1 MVARTMKTSSN
12 RTQKHRKLSAEEEID
27 YAATSDAMVQ
37 GEDEDEDEGLA
48 VDDDDSDDN
57 IGADDG
63 HTDDSERLEGRGE
76 NYLNHGESGDSDD
89 DDESVEIAE
98 NENDDD
104 DDDDQIGEDEEPRR
118 PLIDNNIFIP
128 GDEPCTFDLRNLL
141 GVSAHPIDSA
151 SLYVPAKISKNL
163 ASADSTTPT
172 TIDRSYFVN
181 EEYLLK
187 KAIAGCS
194 QIVSALWQLPVE
206 RTNAGPMVQ
215 LPTFDDSKI
224 PRALVCAMLRCSPSY
239 CLAASHLL
247 YRATCVL
254 KAATC
259 PKSRN
264 EMGKV
269 CQDKGHWSEQGK
281 EVCQSV

>member
-12 RTQKHRKLSAEEEID
+12 RTQKHRKLSVEEEID
-27 YAATSDAMVQ
+27 YASTSDTMVQ
-37 GEDEDEDEGLA
+37 GEDEDEGMA
-48 VDDDDSDDN
+48 VDDDESDDS
-57 IGADDG
+57 IEDDD
-63 HTDDSERLEGRGE
+63 HTDDTGRHEGRGE
-76 NYLNHGESGDSDD
+76 NDLNHSESGESDEDD
-89 DDESVEIAE
+89 DNESVEVAE
-98 NENDDD
+98 NDPDEDDA
-104 DDDDQIGEDEEPRR
+104 DQIGEDEEPRR
-118 PLIDNNIFIP
+118 PLVDNIIFIP

-151 SLYVPAKISKNL
+151 SLYVPVKSSKNL
-163 ASADSTTPT
+163 ASADSTTPA

-224 PRALVCAMLRCSPSY
+224 PRALVCAMSHCSPSLVLPLLTY
-239 CLAASHLL
+239 CIVSLAS
-247 YRATCVL
+247 
-254 KAATC
+254 
-259 PKSRN
+259 
-264 EMGKV
+264 
-269 CQDKGHWSEQGK
+269 
-281 EVCQSV
+281 